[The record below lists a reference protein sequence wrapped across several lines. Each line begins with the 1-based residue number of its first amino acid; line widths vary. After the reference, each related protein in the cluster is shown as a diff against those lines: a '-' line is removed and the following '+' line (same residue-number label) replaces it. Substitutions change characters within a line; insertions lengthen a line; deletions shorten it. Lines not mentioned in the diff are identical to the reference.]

1 MFALCSSVNAQHL
14 PAYRDTGK
22 NITIRVND
30 LLKRM
35 TPEEKIAQL
44 ESQML
49 FDPNDPQRDYTI
61 GNVRDIAHFLHR
73 NGPVSAKACASAV
86 NEQTQRSI
94 AASRFGIPELT
105 HEEGLHGAQWGMAT
119 VFPQSIGMAAS
130 FDDSLYRIE
139 ANAIA
144 QELRAVGIRQV
155 LAPVINIARDPR
167 WGRMQ
172 ETYGEDVWLTS
183 RMGVAYT
190 KAMEQ
195 NGVIATPKHFVDNYG
210 AGGHD
215 SYASDHSW
223 RELYETYMEPF
234 RACVQEGGAQ
244 SVMPAYNSVDGLP
257 CSDNKKL
264 LTGILRDQWRFK
276 GFTVSDYGAVY
287 GVYAAHKAAS
297 SYADAQALSLKAGM
311 DVELANGYRDLD
323 SLYQAGQVSIQDIDR
338 AVRRVLMAKFTIGLY
353 DHPYAD
359 TAKANGLVRNEGH
372 RQLALRRARE
382 TMTLLKNEHRL
393 LPLNKDSIK
402 TIGVFGPAADML
414 SLGDYTGPYGGWKGD
429 GAVTPLAGLRKIAK
443 ANTKLY
449 KAGDDLGAFVKDCDV
464 LVFFAAI
471 QEGEAQDRSNLKL
484 PSLKQKLA
492 ESRSSAVIAE
502 NQQTNVA
509 DMDQEGMIH
518 QLAASG
524 KKLVVV
530 LQNGA
535 PIDMS
540 GWYKDVPAIL
550 EAWYPGEQGGIAIA
564 ETLFGDNNPG
574 GRLPVSW
581 PKSSGLVPV
590 WYAVKPTGRSNSYID
605 DDGKPLFPFG
615 YGLSYT
621 RFHYSDLVI
630 PQQAKAG
637 RPVTVKV
644 TVTNNG
650 KMAGDEVVQLY
661 LHRQAA
667 PIVRPV
673 RELKA
678 FKRVHLQPGES
689 RVVTLELPARS
700 FGYYDENLRWTE
712 PPGKFDLWISRNAAS
727 DALQGALNLN

>member
-1 MFALCSSVNAQHL
+1 MPAGLFAQLR
-14 PAYRDTGK
+14 YRDTTK
-22 NITIRVND
+22 SVSVRVAD
-30 LLKRM
+30 LMKRM
-35 TPEEKIAQL
+35 TPEEKIEQL

-49 FDPNDPQRDYTI
+49 FDPNDPRRDYTI
-61 GNVRDIAHFLHR
+61 GNVRDIAHFLHI
-73 NGPVSAKACASAV
+73 NGPVSAKGCATAV
-86 NEQTQRSI
+86 NEQTKRSI
-94 AASRFGIPELT
+94 AASRFGIPELM

-130 FDDSLYRIE
+130 FDDSLYSVE
-139 ANAIA
+139 ANTIA

-223 RELYETYMEPF
+223 RELYENYMEPF
-234 RACVQEGGAQ
+234 RACVQEGSAQ
-244 SVMPAYNSVDGLP
+244 SIMPAYNSVDGVP
-257 CSDNKKL
+257 CSDNSKL
-264 LTGILRDQWRFK
+264 LTDILRNEWGFK

-287 GVYAAHKAAS
+287 GVYAAHKAAA
-297 SYADAQALSLKAGM
+297 SYADAQVLSLKAGM

-338 AVRRVLMAKFTIGLY
+338 AVRRVLTAKFAIGLY

-359 TAKANGLVRNEGH
+359 TTKANSLVRNEAH
-372 RQLALRRARE
+372 RRLALRCARE
-382 TMTLLKNEHRL
+382 TMTLLKNERGL

-402 TIGVFGPAADML
+402 TIGVFGPAANVL

-429 GAVTPLAGLRKIAK
+429 GAVTPLAGLQTIAK
-443 ANTKLY
+443 AKVKLY
-449 KAGDDLGAFVKDCDV
+449 HPGDDLGAFVKDCDAV
-464 LVFFAAI
+464 IFFAAI
-471 QEGEAQDRSNLKL
+471 QEGEAQDRSKLKL
-484 PSLKQKLA
+484 PSVKQKLA
-492 ESRSSAVIAE
+492 ESQSSAVIAE

-509 DMDQEGMIH
+509 NYDQEGMIRR
-518 QLAASG
+518 LAASG

-540 GWYKDVPAIL
+540 GWYQDVPAIL
-550 EAWYPGEQGGIAIA
+550 EAWYPGEQGGTAIA

-574 GRLPVSW
+574 GKLPVSW
-581 PKSSGLVPV
+581 PKNSGQVSV

-630 PQQAKAG
+630 PQNAKAG
-637 RPVTVKV
+637 MSLTVKV

-650 KMAGDEVVQLY
+650 KMAGDEVIQLY
-661 LHRQAA
+661 LHRRIASV
-667 PIVRPV
+667 VRPP

-678 FKRVHLQPGES
+678 FKRVHLQPGQS
-689 RVVTLELPARS
+689 KAVELVLTARS
-700 FGYYDENLRWTE
+700 FGYYDENLHWTE
-712 PPGKFDLWISRNAAS
+712 PPGKFDLWISRNAAG
-727 DALQGALNLN
+727 DALQGTLNLN